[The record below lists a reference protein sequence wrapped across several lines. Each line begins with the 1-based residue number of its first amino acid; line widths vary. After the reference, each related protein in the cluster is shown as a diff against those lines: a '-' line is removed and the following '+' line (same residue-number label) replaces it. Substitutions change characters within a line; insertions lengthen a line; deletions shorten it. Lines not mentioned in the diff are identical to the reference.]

1 MIQSVPMEDLVIP
14 VPDSA
19 MKQNPNGIPMHIHA
33 FGHYINGALQALLKI
48 DEYLE
53 CYAKPADKIYMR
65 AIVKLAMSDV
75 RNAERFLRDDAIGF
89 RNHKKKGTK
98 LVSVEAYFIEDAHA
112 NHNKSLQTI

>member
-1 MIQSVPMEDLVIP
+1 MEDLVIP

-19 MKQNPNGIPMHIHA
+19 MKQNTNEIPMHIYA

-48 DEYLE
+48 DELLE
-53 CYAKPADKIYMR
+53 SYYKPADKIYMR
-65 AIVKLAMSDV
+65 AILKLAMSDV

-98 LVSVEAYFIEDAHA
+98 LISVEAYFIEDANA
-112 NHNKSLQTI
+112 DHNKSLQNI

>member
-1 MIQSVPMEDLVIP
+1 
-14 VPDSA
+14 
-19 MKQNPNGIPMHIHA
+19 MHIYA

-65 AIVKLAMSDV
+65 AILKLAMSDV
-75 RNAERFLRDDAIGF
+75 RNAERFLRDDTIGF

-98 LVSVEAYFIEDAHA
+98 LVSVEAYFIEDARTD
-112 NHNKSLQTI
+112 HNKSLQTI

>member
-1 MIQSVPMEDLVIP
+1 MEDLVIP
-14 VPDSA
+14 VPDSI
-19 MKQNPNGIPMHIHA
+19 MKQNPNGIPMHIYA

-98 LVSVEAYFIEDAHA
+98 LVSVEAYFIEDANA
-112 NHNKSLQTI
+112 DHNKSLQTI

>member
-1 MIQSVPMEDLVIP
+1 MEDLAIP

-19 MKQNPNGIPMHIHA
+19 MKQNTDNIPMHIHA

-48 DEYLE
+48 DELLE
-53 CYAKPADKIYMR
+53 NYYKPADRIYMR

-75 RNAERFLRDDAIGF
+75 RNAERFLRDEAIGF

-98 LVSVEAYFIEDAHA
+98 LVSVEAYFIEDARTD
-112 NHNKSLQTI
+112 HNKSLQTI

>member
-1 MIQSVPMEDLVIP
+1 
-14 VPDSA
+14 
-19 MKQNPNGIPMHIHA
+19 MHIYA

-65 AIVKLAMSDV
+65 AIVKLAMSGTL
-75 RNAERFLRDDAIGF
+75 NTERFLRGDAIGF

-98 LVSVEAYFIEDAHA
+98 LVSVEAYFIEVA
-112 NHNKSLQTI
+112 NTDHNKK